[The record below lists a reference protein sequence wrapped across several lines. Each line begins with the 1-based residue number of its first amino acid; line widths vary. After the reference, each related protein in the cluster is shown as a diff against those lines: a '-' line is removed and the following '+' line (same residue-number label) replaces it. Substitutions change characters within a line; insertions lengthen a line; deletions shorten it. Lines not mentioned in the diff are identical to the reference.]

1 MAHALLSPS
10 SAARWLTCPA
20 SVAFTK
26 DIPDEPASAYAQE
39 GTWAHALAERI
50 LQGMGG
56 FTDEELE
63 KLKADGVELEDL
75 ESPVKFYTD
84 YVKNLGG
91 TLLVE
96 QKLQLKTITGEDG
109 VGTADAVVFKD
120 DELYIIDLKF
130 GMGVRVDAP
139 DNPQLGIYALAALD
153 TYGCLAEFKT
163 VHAIIV
169 QPRLDHISQWSQT
182 VEELESLREQVQAG
196 AEKCRGLIGKTL
208 KPKDFGA
215 SVKGCKFCKGRYT
228 CRALAKFALT
238 AAGVE
243 VLSGSKAPAINGDEL
258 AACMAKT
265 ELVEQWVAAV
275 KEKTLTELLAG
286 RPVKGYKLVLGR
298 EGVRKWSSDH
308 DAQAA
313 LMDCGVGELDMFK
326 KTLISPTQ
334 AEKLI
339 KAKKITKD
347 QWGEKIETLIT
358 RAEGKPT
365 VAVESDKRPAYQ
377 PMSAEDY
384 PDESVNRNSENLG
397 E

>member
-10 SAARWLTCPA
+10 SAARWLSCPA

-26 DIPDEPASAYAQE
+26 DMPDEPTSSYAQE

-50 LQGMGG
+50 LRDMGG

-84 YVKNLGG
+84 YVKELGG

-96 QKLQLKTITGEDG
+96 QRLQLKTVTCEDSI
-109 VGTADAVVFKD
+109 GTADAVVIKD

-153 TYGCLAEFKT
+153 TYGMLADFKI

-182 VEELESLREQVQAG
+182 VEELEAFRERVQDG
-196 AEKCRGLIGKTL
+196 ANKCRELIGKTL

-265 ELVEQWVAAV
+265 ELVEQWVSAI
-275 KEKTLTELLAG
+275 KEKTLSELLAG

-298 EGVRKWSSDH
+298 KGQRKWSNDSLADRALT
-308 DAQAA
+308 DA
-313 LMDCGVGELDMFK
+313 GVTEIDRYIK
-326 KTLISPTQ
+326 SVISPTQ

-339 KAKKITKD
+339 KKSIITD
-347 QWGEKIETLIT
+347 EAWAELSELIT
-358 RAEGKPT
+358 RSEPKPC
-365 VAVESDKRPAYQ
+365 VALETDKRPAYQ
-377 PMSAEDY
+377 AMSAEDY
-384 PDESVNRNSENLG
+384 PDETRNSENIG
-397 E
+397 A

>member
-10 SAARWLTCPA
+10 SAARWLSCPA

-26 DIPDEPASAYAQE
+26 DMPNEPTSSYAQE

-50 LQGMGG
+50 LRDMGG

-84 YVKNLGG
+84 YVKELGG

-96 QKLQLKTITGEDG
+96 QKLQLKTVTGEDS
-109 VGTADAVVFKD
+109 VGTADAVVIKG

-130 GMGVRVDAP
+130 GMGVRVDAL

-153 TYGCLAEFKT
+153 TYGCLADFKA

-182 VEELESLREQVQAG
+182 VEELEAFREQVQNG
-196 AEKCRGLIGKTL
+196 ANKCRELIGKAL

-243 VLSGSKAPAINGDEL
+243 VLSSSKAPAINGDEL

-265 ELVEQWVAAV
+265 ELVEQWVSAI
-275 KEKTLTELLAG
+275 KEKTLSELLAG
-286 RPVKGYKLVLGR
+286 RTVKGYKLVLGR
-298 EGVRKWSSDH
+298 KGQRKWANDSIADKALSD
-308 DAQAA
+308 A
-313 LMDCGVGELDMFK
+313 GVGEIDRYTK
-326 KTLISPTQ
+326 SIISPTQ

-339 KAKKITKD
+339 KKSIITD
-347 QWGEKIETLIT
+347 EQWAELSGLIT
-358 RAEGKPT
+358 RSEPKPLVT
-365 VAVESDKRPAYQ
+365 VETDKRPAYQ
-377 PMSAEDY
+377 AMSAEDY
-384 PDESVNRNSENLG
+384 PDETRNSENIG
-397 E
+397 A